1 MRNNNPKVIFLQIKK
16 SLEKL
21 LKITK
26 IANLHFDNKKRLLF
40 LVADDKAQKFIDDF
54 LWKEPNFSF
63 LPHSCSEKSRET
75 IIISQKIVSNIN
87 YIFNLTSDPIVDLCC
102 LGIYEFDECT
112 DLPKMRNAKRK
123 FKFYKEK
130 NLTIEAR

>member
-1 MRNNNPKVIFLQIKK
+1 MRNNPKVIFLQIKK

-26 IANLHFDNKKRLLF
+26 IANLHFESGKRLLF
-40 LVADDKAQKFIDDF
+40 LVADEKAQKFMDEF

-63 LPHSCSEKSRET
+63 LPHSCNENSKEI
-75 IIISQKIVSNIN
+75 IIISQKIVGNIN
-87 YIFNLTSDPIVDLCC
+87 YIFNLTASPILDLCC
-102 LGIYEFDECT
+102 LGVYEFDECS
-112 DLPKMRNAKRK
+112 DLSKMRIAKRK

-130 NLTIEAR
+130 NLNIEAR